1 MHPARLSTDELLASC
16 VVRAQRRGGPG
27 GQHRNKVETAVV
39 IEHTLI
45 GLRAEASERRSQAEN
60 RRVAIQRLRM
70 LLAVEHR
77 EFSEAKDLEPASPL
91 WRSRISGTRIDV
103 STEHD
108 DFPAILAELLD
119 TLLGFAFDLSQTSK
133 HFAVTSSQLVNLLRS
148 HTPALTLVNAKRVEL
163 GLHRL
168 R

>member
-27 GQHRNKVETAVV
+27 GQHRNKVETAIV
-39 IEHTLI
+39 IEHTLT
-45 GLRAEASERRSQAEN
+45 GLRAEASERRSQADN
-60 RRVAIQRLRM
+60 RRMAIQRLR
-70 LLAVEHR
+70 LTLAVEHR
-77 EFSEAKDLEPASPL
+77 EFREAADQEPASPL
-91 WRSRISGTRIDV
+91 WRSRVAGTKINV

-119 TLLGFAFDLSQTSK
+119 GLQVLMFDLSEASK
-133 HFAVTSSQLVNLLRS
+133 HFTVTSSQLVSLLRS
-148 HTPALTLVNAKRVEL
+148 HPPAFALVNAKRVEL
-163 GLHRL
+163 ALHRL